1 LAFKT
6 AKRFS
11 LTLMLAFTLA
21 LAGCGANDAG
31 STKESQTVT
40 DMLGRTVQIPLEVNK
55 IAATGNSARM
65 LIYAGCADKLIGV
78 TDMDKKNLVEMPYS
92 AVYAPLLANL
102 PTVGSG
108 GSKDITYY
116 EEIISLKPDLIFSS
130 LPLDA
135 VNDIQQ
141 KTGIPVVALS
151 YNGVF
156 DQSVYDALEL
166 IGQIMGRE
174 ERAATLVSQLKD
186 WEKDLNERTS
196 DIADAAK
203 PKVYVGGVS
212 FKGARGFEGT
222 YANYPPFTAI
232 NAKNV
237 ADETGLKG
245 AITVEKEKILSW
257 NPDIIFINPANLNLI
272 KEDYQKNKA
281 FYDGLKA
288 IKNDKAYSQPP
299 YNYNGTNIEIAVADA
314 YWAGKVIF
322 PEKFADIDPA
332 QKADE
337 VFKAMLGESF
347 YAKLQE
353 KNLGFYQIK
362 LGN

>member
-6 AKRFS
+6 AKKLSFVLILA
-11 LTLMLAFTLA
+11 LTFA
-21 LAGCGANDAG
+21 LAGCAANDTG
-31 STKESQTVT
+31 SAKETKTVT

-78 TDMDKKNLVEMPYS
+78 TDTDKKNMVEMPYS

-116 EEIISLKPDLIFSS
+116 EEIISLKPDLIFSN

-141 KTGIPVVALS
+141 KTGIPVIALS

-174 ERAATLVSQLKD
+174 ERAEALVSRMKD
-186 WEKDLNERTS
+186 WQKDLNERTI
-196 DIADAAK
+196 DIANTAQ

-222 YANYPPFTAI
+222 YADYPPFTAI

-237 ADETGLKG
+237 ADETGLNG
-245 AITVEKEKILSW
+245 AITVEKEKIISW
-257 NPDIIFINPANLNLI
+257 DPDIIFINPANLNLI

-281 FYDGLKA
+281 FYQGLKA
-288 IKNDKAYSQPP
+288 IKNDKVYSQPP
-299 YNYNGTNIEIAVADA
+299 YNYNGTNIEIAIADA
-314 YWAGKVIF
+314 YWAGKVIY
-322 PEKFADIDPA
+322 PEEFADIEPA

-337 VFKAMLGESF
+337 IFKAMLGEPF
-347 YAKLQE
+347 YAKLKE
-353 KNLGFYQIK
+353 KNLGFYQVK